1 VRAARVP
8 TLARPSDPAEFST
21 VRQTTWQV
29 VGSLS
34 ERVSPRLSA
43 GNRDLWS
50 KQGLVGQNWDLI

>member
-1 VRAARVP
+1 
-8 TLARPSDPAEFST
+8 
-21 VRQTTWQV
+21 